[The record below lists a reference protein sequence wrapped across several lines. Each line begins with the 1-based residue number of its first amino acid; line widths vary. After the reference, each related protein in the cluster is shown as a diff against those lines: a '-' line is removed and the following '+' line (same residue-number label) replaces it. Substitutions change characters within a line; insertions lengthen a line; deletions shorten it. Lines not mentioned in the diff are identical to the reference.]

1 MAGIQSRVWSWDSVV
16 KARWVQGSRGWG
28 VWATVWSRVLG
39 VTEAHRVQRFFTAW
53 VQWSSD
59 IVSFSLLKANVGF
72 DRLTK
77 RGYTL
82 RRCMKRGLHGNDRHS
97 FWTELKHEYVGLRD
111 AQDALMDRIDSY
123 EAALLGLTEAVSR
136 NSEEIA
142 EVKQDIGQLNQK
154 MDALMRHM
162 EVPYK
167 PPAGFIKE

>member
-1 MAGIQSRVWSWDSVV
+1 M
-16 KARWVQGSRGWG
+16 
-28 VWATVWSRVLG
+28 
-39 VTEAHRVQRFFTAW
+39 
-53 VQWSSD
+53 
-59 IVSFSLLKANVGF
+59 
-72 DRLTK
+72 
-77 RGYTL
+77 
-82 RRCMKRGLHGNDRHS
+82 
-97 FWTELKHEYVGLRD
+97 RD